1 MQSSGNAYDPYMTI
15 GSLLADVLL
24 YWPASKQLQLILST
38 ARTAN
43 VWRDLS
49 MTGRQCVQEGENP
62 DPEDSYGMIFKEY
75 PKGLKGTF
83 GTFRGDLRRG
93 WIFEEE
99 TVID

>member
-1 MQSSGNAYDPYMTI
+1 
-15 GSLLADVLL
+15 
-24 YWPASKQLQLILST
+24 
-38 ARTAN
+38 
-43 VWRDLS
+43 

-99 TVID
+99 TGID